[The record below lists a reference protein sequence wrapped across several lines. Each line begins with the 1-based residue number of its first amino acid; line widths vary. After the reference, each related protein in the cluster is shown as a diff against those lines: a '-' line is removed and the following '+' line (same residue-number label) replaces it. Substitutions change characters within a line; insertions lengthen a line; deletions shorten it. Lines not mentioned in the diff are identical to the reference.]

1 MEKNK
6 IIIEDDQNRLD
17 VFLSQNTE
25 LSRERAKKLIVDEFV
40 TVNGNV
46 VKAKQSLKIGDVV
59 EIAEPEAKEIT
70 AKAQKMDLDIVYED
84 DDLIVINKANGVVV
98 HPAPGHPDGTLVN
111 GLIEHCKNLSGIGGE
126 IRPGV
131 VHRIDRETTGIL
143 MFAKNDFTHR
153 GLSKQLEEKTV
164 NRKYLALVHGVIWH
178 KTAEIDAPIGRDG
191 SDRKK
196 MCVTDQNAK
205 EARTFLTVIER
216 FDNATLVELKLETGR
231 THQIRVHMSWIGH
244 PVIGDPVYGNKKDN
258 DNYGQYLHA
267 KTLGFVH
274 PRSGQYMEFT
284 RDIDQTFKE
293 KVENI
298 NKK

>member
-1 MEKNK
+1 MNMEKNK

-164 NRKYLALVHGVIWH
+164 NRKYLALVHGVI
-178 KTAEIDAPIGRDG
+178 
-191 SDRKK
+191 
-196 MCVTDQNAK
+196 
-205 EARTFLTVIER
+205 
-216 FDNATLVELKLETGR
+216 
-231 THQIRVHMSWIGH
+231 
-244 PVIGDPVYGNKKDN
+244 
-258 DNYGQYLHA
+258 
-267 KTLGFVH
+267 
-274 PRSGQYMEFT
+274 
-284 RDIDQTFKE
+284 
-293 KVENI
+293 
-298 NKK
+298 